1 MLKAVAFDLW
11 ETLITNSH
19 EASRVQEAARI
30 IEVHRLLTESHS
42 AIDRE
47 SVADASRALWN
58 RCYEL
63 YWSRDLDIPTRRQ
76 IEHLLEELALELDD
90 PLLLERLESVYGEAI
105 FAAPPDPMPHAVDV
119 VRQLRSGGMQIGLI
133 SNTGRTPGSVLRR
146 LLDQLGLGELIDV
159 MLFSNEEGVCKPV
172 DAIFGKLRDSLR
184 CAAGEILFVGDNVD
198 VDVYGAKRSG
208 MWAIHFQPERKGTAF
223 APPIEREQRL
233 EPDGVITCLSQLPGS
248 ISGLGRM
255 R

>member
-11 ETLITNSH
+11 ETLITNSRDS
-19 EASRVQEAARI
+19 SRLQEAARI
-30 IEVHRLLTESHS
+30 FEVHRLLAEVHS
-42 AIDRE
+42 PLERE
-47 SVADASRALWN
+47 SVAGASRALWD

-76 IEHLLEELALELDD
+76 IEHLLEELAMDLDD
-90 PLLLERLESVYGEAI
+90 PHLLDRLESAYGEAI
-105 FAAPPDPMPHAVDV
+105 FAAPPEPMPHAIDV
-119 VRQLRSGGMQIGLI
+119 VRQLRADGMQIGLI

-146 LLDQLGLGELIDV
+146 LLDQLGFGDLIDV

-184 CAAGEILFVGDNVD
+184 CTAGEILFVGDNVD

-223 APPIEREQRL
+223 APPVEREERL
-233 EPDGVITCLSQLPGS
+233 EPDGIITCLSQLPGS
-248 ISGLGRM
+248 LSVLGR
-255 R
+255 